1 MELVAMAMNT
11 KEAGRRY
18 FGVVVLLLCAGLVEG
33 APPQQEG
40 VLLPAH
46 LTGKRQKLTSKKK
59 YCCYYSK
66 KFETGTNKNF

>member
-33 APPQQEG
+33 APPQQG
-40 VLLPAH
+40 QPAH
-46 LTGKRQKLTSKKK
+46 LTGKRQKLTSKKILLLLQQ
-59 YCCYYSK
+59 
-66 KFETGTNKNF
+66 EI